1 MTSPLP
7 PLGRRA
13 AFFGVAA
20 AAVYCTMIFGSL
32 SRLEMLAG
40 EAPFDMRPM
49 GYSPEEA
56 RALLSSLGESGRA
69 TYAQVQLVLDT
80 LYPALMALTLACL
93 FRLVGHR
100 TARPRTI
107 RVGILV
113 SWMAAVFDYAENVG
127 IAAMLAVWPK
137 LPDWLVQ
144 FSSLATVAKSLL
156 TSAAVAGLLG
166 LAGLW
171 YWRHWQAIRQSE
183 SKVV

>member
-1 MTSPLP
+1 MTSPRP
-7 PLGRRA
+7 PLVRRA
-13 AFFGVAA
+13 AFYFVAA

-56 RALLSSLGESGRA
+56 RALLSSLGESGRT
-69 TYAQVQLVLDT
+69 TYTQVQLVLDT

-100 TARPRTI
+100 TIRPRTI
-107 RVGILV
+107 RVGILL

-127 IAAMLAVWPK
+127 IAAMLAVWPE

-144 FSSLATVAKSLL
+144 LSSLATVAKSLL
-156 TSAAVAGLLG
+156 TSAALTGLLG

-171 YWRHWQAIRQSE
+171 TWRHWWASRQPESE
-183 SKVV
+183 VV